1 VRRDAGS
8 IAPAVPAIALIL
20 LLLGGLVL
28 DASRL
33 LNLRG
38 RALAYAEEAA
48 RAGAGALELRP
59 DGFLRVDPLAAEAR
73 VEEYCTVARD
83 GGSVSECEFLGV
95 EAPGGTDT
103 RPLAVRVRVR
113 MSENATLLGIVGVS
127 ELTATGEARAR
138 PVEGTDDQDRD
149 SPPEGV
155 ALPEPVDVDPIPIQ
169 GPDPGPLPLCDP
181 REPAV
186 PCTTPS
192 GVCEDNANADDCI
205 PRCPQGEPGQP
216 RPADPDNPCA
226 PPCPPGEEPPAN
238 RPWACS
244 VFAYGSEAAEPPGG
258 ENDT

>member
-1 VRRDAGS
+1 VRRDDGS

-48 RAGAGALELRP
+48 RAGAGALQPRP
-59 DGFLRVDPLAAEAR
+59 DGFLRVDPLAARSR
-73 VEEYCTVARD
+73 VEEYCDIARD
-83 GGSVSECEFLGV
+83 GGSVRECQFLGV

-103 RPLAVRVRVR
+103 RPLAVRVRVQ
-113 MSENATLLGIVGVS
+113 MSERATLLGIVGLS
-127 ELTATGEARAR
+127 DLTATGEARAR

-155 ALPEPVDVDPIPIQ
+155 ALPQPVEVDPIPVQ
-169 GPDPGPLPLCDP
+169 GPEPAPPPLCDP
-181 REPAV
+181 RESAV

-192 GVCEDNANADDCI
+192 GVCEDNGNADDCI
-205 PRCPQGEPGQP
+205 PRCPEGEEPGEPRPPDP
-216 RPADPDNPCA
+216 RNPCA
-226 PPCPPGEEPPAN
+226 PPCPPGQGPPSD
-238 RPWACS
+238 RPWQCS
-244 VFAYGSEAAEPPGG
+244 VFAYPERPGG
-258 ENDT
+258 QNDT